1 MVSYRWKR
9 SRFRVRPKFASEYL
23 ANLDNLHESSPVIC
37 KPKWQQSETKVAI
50 PVADS
55 QVGRGKG
62 LDSPGK
68 KGTKKGRYRSLR
80 CSNIC
85 NCDSPRCRLRCRLG
99 SLRSECRDIYQIHRL
114 RMVWGACA
122 ERTQFVQAEHHVQL
136 GVCPTASSTTRNHV
150 YILHVQTCLNMHRMC
165 GNVKVSMHI
174 AAWKQAPRRKA
185 QRLKKTK

>member
-23 ANLDNLHESSPVIC
+23 ANLDNLQESSPVIC

-114 RMVWGACA
+114 RMVEVPAQNVRNSYKQNITCNLGCA
-122 ERTQFVQAEHHVQL
+122 LLPAAPHATMSTSYMSKHVW
-136 GVCPTASSTTRNHV
+136 
-150 YILHVQTCLNMHRMC
+150 TCIGCVAM
-165 GNVKVSMHI
+165 
-174 AAWKQAPRRKA
+174 
-185 QRLKKTK
+185 